1 MDLMDPHTFHFSLS
15 LLSLYAD
22 MAKSAMG
29 STTTEGE
36 AAKVAKKATGATM
49 LSPDIGDLHV
59 PIVLPTPATEIP
71 SVEMVEVISSGDE
84 EQWTEP
90 INTSP
95 TPEGMSWADML
106 ISQEE
111 RDLLDVDTHFA
122 SCKALQP
129 VAGMRQ
135 QYSKGERCLSAVWPA
150 DDAVHTHL
158 SKKPGSG

>member
-1 MDLMDPHTFHFSLS
+1 
-15 LLSLYAD
+15 
-22 MAKSAMG
+22 MG

-84 EQWTEP
+84 EQWTGP

-111 RDLLDVDTHFA
+111 ERDLLDVDTHFA

-129 VAGMRQ
+129 VA
-135 QYSKGERCLSAVWPA
+135 VI
-150 DDAVHTHL
+150 DDLTPSEAEIQLKSTKTMWIQHL
-158 SKKPGSG
+158 GSVQPVGLNYILVD